1 MARTIGI
8 IGIGHV
14 GVTTAFNLVSK
25 GVADKLVLIDKK
37 AELAEGESFDLKDA
51 LGGLPTYTDIV
62 VNDYDALKD
71 ADVVISAVGNIGA
84 ISNGDRIG
92 ETKTSKVALDD
103 VAPKLKASGFH
114 GVLLDIT
121 NPCDAVTSYWQY
133 LLDLPKSQIIGTGT
147 SLDTYRMRRAVAES
161 LNVNVADVRG
171 YNMGEHGESQFTAWS
186 TVRVNN
192 EPITDYAQVDY
203 DQLADAARAGGWKIY
218 QAKHYTSY
226 GIATIATEMTQAI
239 ISDAT
244 RIFPCAN
251 YDPEF
256 GIAIGHPAT
265 IGKLGVVN
273 TPKLKLTDEERAKYV
288 HSAGIIK
295 ATVEKMK

>member
-121 NPCDAVTSYWQY
+121 HPCDAVPRYWEY
-133 LLDLPKSQIIGTGT
+133 LLDLPKSQISGAGP
-147 SLDTYRMRRAVAES
+147 SLDTDRM
-161 LNVNVADVRG
+161 
-171 YNMGEHGESQFTAWS
+171 
-186 TVRVNN
+186 
-192 EPITDYAQVDY
+192 
-203 DQLADAARAGGWKIY
+203 
-218 QAKHYTSY
+218 
-226 GIATIATEMTQAI
+226 
-239 ISDAT
+239 
-244 RIFPCAN
+244 
-251 YDPEF
+251 
-256 GIAIGHPAT
+256 
-265 IGKLGVVN
+265 
-273 TPKLKLTDEERAKYV
+273 
-288 HSAGIIK
+288 
-295 ATVEKMK
+295 

>member
-25 GVADKLVLIDKK
+25 GIADRLVLIDQK
-37 AELAEGESFDLKDA
+37 ADLAEGESYDLKDA
-51 LGGLPTYTDIV
+51 LGGLPTYTEII

-92 ETKTSKVALDD
+92 ETQTSKQALDD

-239 ISDAT
+239 ISDAK

-265 IGKLGVVN
+265 IGKLG
-273 TPKLKLTDEERAKYV
+273 
-288 HSAGIIK
+288 G
-295 ATVEKMK
+295 